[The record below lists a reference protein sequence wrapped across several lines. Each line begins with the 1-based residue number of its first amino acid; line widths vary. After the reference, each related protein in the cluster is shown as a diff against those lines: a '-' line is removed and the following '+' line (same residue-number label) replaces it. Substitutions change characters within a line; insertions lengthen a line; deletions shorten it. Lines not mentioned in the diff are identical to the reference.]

1 MSTIIDRE
9 MILDLA
15 QGVDTQVA
23 DNAFYVLKEIF
34 KKISEELSATNL
46 LIKDGSVSIVKSFDF
61 ASDTATPTS
70 NLDIFVAVKSAQIE
84 LNSIENLTGFKNAL
98 KRKILDAYERV
109 RSKKKSVIRKRKREE
124 KQKKKKGITETD
136 LIESKLK
143 PYSILSFKDDCFDK
157 IIENVSP
164 MTIVYNKKDRIQM
177 LSNEELGININ
188 LYPVLLS
195 RDQYKVWNHSKSKFE
210 TYNIKKPT
218 SKIKEKN
225 DDIPDDNVLKLI
237 RIYKSLY
244 YNIYNSDNYRFIES
258 MVVNLPDKVFN
269 DNDIYEIFLKSINY
283 ILNTDVSK
291 YKSIY
296 DDTKT
301 IYEEDGISY
310 FGMKQFLKEISK
322 LI

>member
-1 MSTIIDRE
+1 MPKIIDRE

-23 DNAFYVLKEIF
+23 DNAFYVLKDIF
-34 KKISEELSATNL
+34 KKISEELSSTNV
-46 LIKDGSVSIVKSFDF
+46 LIKDGSVTLVEAFDF

-70 NLDIFVAVKSAQIE
+70 TLEIFLAVKSAQIE

-109 RSKKKSVIRKRKREE
+109 RSKKKWVVRKRKKEE
-124 KQKKKKGITETD
+124 KQKKKKGITEED
-136 LIESKLK
+136 LIVNKTK
-143 PYSILSFKDDCFDK
+143 PYSILSFKDDCFNK
-157 IIENVSP
+157 ILENLSP
-164 MTIVYNKKDRIQM
+164 MTVGYNLKDKIQL

-188 LYPVLLS
+188 IYPVLS
-195 RDQYKVWNHSKSKFE
+195 SGDEYKVWNHSKSKFE
-210 TYNIKKPT
+210 TYNIKKPVT
-218 SKIKEKN
+218 KIKEKN

-244 YNIYNSDNYRFIES
+244 YNIYNSDNYNFIES
-258 MVVNLPDKVFN
+258 LVVNLPDKVFN
-269 DNDIYEIFLKSINY
+269 DDDIYEIFLKSINY

-296 DDTKT
+296 DETKT
-301 IYEEDGISY
+301 IYEKDGISY
-310 FGMKQFLKEISK
+310 FAMKQFLKEVSK